1 MKSNTHLQN
10 AKNKKDD
17 EFYTRFED
25 IEKELDSYDWS
36 DKIVGCPADS
46 EESEFVR
53 FFKTRAKKV
62 IYWQEIFDEEKY
74 KEVDVIVTNPP
85 FSEYSKYLKVLK
97 ELNKPFYLVAP
108 KIICRRPL
116 IEIPDI
122 RFGKNLINNFKNN
135 KTAPCCWITN
145 FPEDRPLWEPT
156 IEKTVYE
163 ANTNGLNVV
172 NSVRDIGK
180 DFREIPNLCIPQTV
194 IENRNLNIELDKILV
209 AHGGIV
215 SLYGRDKENK
225 IIEPYSIK
233 NYFMRVLLNYDPS
246 KIKFL
251 TKKCDEGKI
260 DFIEKIKKECNG
272 DEIDFF
278 EKWQKNV

>member
-1 MKSNTHLQN
+1 MKKNTHLQS
-10 AKNKKDD
+10 AKDRKDD
-17 EFYTRFED
+17 EFYTMFDD
-25 IEKELDSYDWS
+25 IEKELGSYDWS
-36 DKIVGCPADS
+36 NKIIGCPADS

-108 KIICRRPL
+108 KIIIRKPL
-116 IEIPDI
+116 IEIPNI
-122 RFGKNLINNFKNN
+122 RFGKNLISHFKNN

-145 FPEDRPLWEPT
+145 FPEDRPIWNPV

-172 NSVRDIGK
+172 NNVRDIGK

-194 IENRNLNIELDKILV
+194 IENKNLNINLDEVVIDHV
-209 AHGGIV
+209 NIV
-215 SLYGRDKENK
+215 YLYERGKENK
-225 IIEPYSIK
+225 LIEPFSVK
-233 NYFMRVLLNYDPS
+233 NYFTRVLLNYNPN

-251 TKKCDEGKI
+251 TKNESGL
-260 DFIEKIKKECNG
+260 
-272 DEIDFF
+272 
-278 EKWQKNV
+278 

>member
-1 MKSNTHLQN
+1 MKTNTHLQN
-10 AKNKKDD
+10 AKYKKDD

-25 IEKELDSYDWS
+25 IEKELGSYDWS
-36 DKIVGCPADS
+36 NKIVGCPADS
-46 EESEFVR
+46 EESEFVN

-108 KIICRRPL
+108 TTVVRVPL
-116 IEIPDI
+116 IKISNI
-122 RFGKNLINNFKNN
+122 RFGKNTISHFKNN
-135 KTAPCCWITN
+135 KVAPCCWITN

-180 DFREIPNLCIPQTV
+180 DFRDIPNLCIPQTV
-194 IENRNLNIELDKILV
+194 IQNRNLNINLDRVVLPRGK
-209 AHGGIV
+209 GIIY
-215 SLYGRDKENK
+215 LCERDKENK
-225 IIEPYSIK
+225 LIEPYSIE
-233 NYFMRVLLNYDPS
+233 NYFTRVLLNYEPS
-246 KIKFL
+246 KIKFF
-251 TKKCDEGKI
+251 TKKQDNVI
-260 DFIEKIKKECNG
+260 IKA
-272 DEIDFF
+272 
-278 EKWQKNV
+278 

>member
-1 MKSNTHLQN
+1 MKKNTHLQN
-10 AKNKKDD
+10 AKDRKDD
-17 EFYTRFED
+17 EFYTRYDD
-25 IEKELDSYDWS
+25 IKKELGSYDWS
-36 DKIVGCPADS
+36 DKIVACPADS

-85 FSEYSKYLKVLK
+85 FSEYTKYLKFLK

-108 KIICRRPL
+108 TIIVRKSL
-116 IEIPDI
+116 IEIPNI
-122 RFGKNLINNFKNN
+122 RFGKNTISHFKNN
-135 KTAPCCWITN
+135 KIAPCCWITN

-172 NSVRDIGK
+172 KSVRDIGK

-194 IENRNLNIELDKILV
+194 IENRNLNIEFDKIV
-209 AHGGIV
+209 AKNNKGVIY
-215 SLYGRDKENK
+215 LFERDKENK
-225 IIEPYSIK
+225 LIEPYSVK
-233 NYFMRVLLNYDPS
+233 NYFTRVLLNYNPS
-246 KIKFL
+246 KIS
-251 TKKCDEGKI
+251 
-260 DFIEKIKKECNG
+260 FINL
-272 DEIDFF
+272 
-278 EKWQKNV
+278 

>member
-1 MKSNTHLQN
+1 MKKNVHLQN
-10 AKNKKDD
+10 AKYKKDD

-36 DKIVGCPADS
+36 NKIIGCPADS
-46 EESEFVR
+46 EESEFIR

-74 KEVDVIVTNPP
+74 REVDVIVTNPP
-85 FSEYSKYLKVLK
+85 FSEYTKYLKVLK

-108 KIICRRPL
+108 TAIVRKSL
-116 IEIPDI
+116 IEIPNI
-122 RFGKNLINNFKNN
+122 RFGKNIIKHFKNN
-135 KTAPCCWITN
+135 KIAPCCWITN
-145 FPEDRPLWEPT
+145 FPEDRPLWKPT

-194 IENRNLNIELDKILV
+194 VENRNLNINLDKIV
-209 AHGGIV
+209 DKKNKEA
-215 SLYGRDKENK
+215 LYLYERGKENK
-225 IIEPYSIK
+225 LIEQYSVK
-233 NYFMRVLLNYDPS
+233 NYFTRVLLNYDPS
-246 KIKFL
+246 KIQFL
-251 TKKCDEGKI
+251 TKK
-260 DFIEKIKKECNG
+260 
-272 DEIDFF
+272 
-278 EKWQKNV
+278 

>member
-1 MKSNTHLQN
+1 MSKRTNLQD
-10 AKNKKDD
+10 AKDRKDD

-36 DKIVGCPADS
+36 NKIIGCPADS
-46 EESEFVR
+46 EESEFIR

-85 FSEYSKYLKVLK
+85 FSEYTKYLKVLK

-108 KIICRRPL
+108 KIIIRKPL
-116 IEIPDI
+116 IEIQNI

-145 FPEDRPLWEPT
+145 FPEDRPIWEPV

-194 IENRNLNIELDKILV
+194 VENRNIDINLDEVVIDHGNIV
-209 AHGGIV
+209 Y
-215 SLYGRDKENK
+215 LYERGKENK
-225 IIEPYSIK
+225 LIK
-233 NYFMRVLLNYDPS
+233 RFSVRNYFTRVLLNYDPS
-246 KIKFL
+246 KIS
-251 TKKCDEGKI
+251 
-260 DFIEKIKKECNG
+260 FINL
-272 DEIDFF
+272 
-278 EKWQKNV
+278 

>member
-1 MKSNTHLQN
+1 MKSNKHVQN
-10 AKNKKDD
+10 AKYKKDD

-36 DKIVGCPADS
+36 NKIVGCPADS

-108 KIICRRPL
+108 ITIVRKPL
-116 IEIPDI
+116 IQIPNI
-122 RFGKNLINNFKNN
+122 RFGKNTINHFKNN
-135 KTAPCCWITN
+135 KNAPCCWITN

-172 NSVRDIGK
+172 KSVRDIGK
-180 DFREIPNLCIPQTV
+180 DFREIPNLCITQTV
-194 IENRNLNIELDKILV
+194 VENRNLNIDFDKIIVTNGRLV
-209 AHGGIV
+209 YLHQ
-215 SLYGRDKENK
+215 RDKENK
-225 IIEPYSIK
+225 LIEPYSIK
-233 NYFMRVLLNYDPS
+233 NYFPRVLLNYDPS

-251 TKKCDEGKI
+251 T
-260 DFIEKIKKECNG
+260 EK
-272 DEIDFF
+272 
-278 EKWQKNV
+278 

>member
-1 MKSNTHLQN
+1 MKKNTHLQN
-10 AKNKKDD
+10 AKDRKDN

-25 IEKELDSYDWS
+25 IEKELGSYDWS
-36 DKIVGCPADS
+36 NKIIGCPADS

-53 FFKTRAKKV
+53 FFKNRAKKV

-85 FSEYSKYLKVLK
+85 FSEYTKYLKFLK

-108 KIICRRPL
+108 TIIVRKSL
-116 IEIPDI
+116 IEIPNI
-122 RFGKNLINNFKNN
+122 RFGKNTISHFKNN
-135 KTAPCCWITN
+135 KIAPCCWITN

-172 NSVRDIGK
+172 KSVRDIGK

-194 IENRNLNIELDKILV
+194 IENRNLNIEFDKIV
-209 AHGGIV
+209 AKNNKGVIY
-215 SLYGRDKENK
+215 LFERDKENK
-225 IIEPYSIK
+225 LIEPYSVR
-233 NYFMRVLLNYDPS
+233 NYFTRVLLNYNPS
-246 KIKFL
+246 KIS
-251 TKKCDEGKI
+251 
-260 DFIEKIKKECNG
+260 FINL
-272 DEIDFF
+272 
-278 EKWQKNV
+278 

>member
-1 MKSNTHLQN
+1 MKKHPHLQN
-10 AKNKKDD
+10 AKEKKDD

-25 IEKELDSYDWS
+25 IEKELGSYDWS
-36 DKIVGCPADS
+36 NKIVGCPADS
-46 EESEFVR
+46 EESEFVN

-74 KEVDVIVTNPP
+74 REVDVIVTNPP
-85 FSEYSKYLKVLK
+85 FSEYTKYLKVLK

-108 KIICRRPL
+108 KIIVRKPFV
-116 IEIPDI
+116 EIPNI
-122 RFGKNLINNFKNN
+122 RFGKNIINHFKNN

-145 FPEDRPLWEPT
+145 FPEDRPLCEPT

-194 IENRNLNIELDKILV
+194 PQNRNLNINLNKIV
-209 AHGGIV
+209 CPKCKGV
-215 SLYGRDKENK
+215 LYLHERDKENK
-225 IIEPYSIK
+225 LIEPYSVK
-233 NYFMRVLLNYDPS
+233 VYFQRVLLNYDSS
-246 KIKFL
+246 KIKFF
-251 TKKCDEGKI
+251 TKKQDNVI
-260 DFIEKIKKECNG
+260 IKA
-272 DEIDFF
+272 
-278 EKWQKNV
+278 